1 MEPLDNQSM
10 MPMKQCK
17 QIFYNGKNYI
27 MNFMSHEVLKLES
40 LPNNAIRQQ
49 NIFIFIIDL
58 DRSILDN

>member
-1 MEPLDNQSM
+1 MEPLDNKSM

-17 QIFYNGKNYI
+17 QIFYNGTSYI

-58 DRSILDN
+58 DRS